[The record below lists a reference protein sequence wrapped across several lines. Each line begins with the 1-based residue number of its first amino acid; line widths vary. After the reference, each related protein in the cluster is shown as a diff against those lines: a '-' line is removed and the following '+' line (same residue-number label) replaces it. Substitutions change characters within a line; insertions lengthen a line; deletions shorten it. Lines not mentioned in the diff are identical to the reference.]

1 MNIMCPLIYRKS
13 KLMVVYELG
22 ILHVFT
28 LGSLTRVQFD
38 DPGIYSNMA
47 HNSQHEPTIIHKTFE
62 TNSSFHVK

>member
-1 MNIMCPLIYRKS
+1 
-13 KLMVVYELG
+13 MVVYELG